1 MLLTIATFRERVTTD
16 MPGLIKDL
24 QSMTKRRTPQEETAW
39 KESLPSVS
47 QAFSHPS
54 FSDLHLYFGTQGVL
68 SLEYKLPASACWADM
83 VLLGQH
89 NKRPAAVIVELKNWM
104 TAGDEPGTYQGLMFR
119 QGASAQHP
127 SDQVSGY
134 TEYIKQFHSAVHE
147 ANADVHG
154 CVLFTRDKN
163 YHTYH
168 LKPNA
173 DLTQQYPC
181 FSTKRDRDTDRL
193 LEYFKERLT
202 APDRE
207 FAEKFEEGTYV
218 QKRGFVAQIG
228 RQVLDANDS
237 PFVLLDNQRFAFAE
251 VNAAVERSVLD
262 KKRPKK
268 TVIIVKGPPGSGKS
282 VVAAKVWASLVTNEK
297 LKDGNVVVTTTS
309 TAQRSNWEHLF
320 KQAGGIA
327 ASGVTVSANTYTP
340 ATTGLFGSLRKQ
352 YPDAFKKEADW
363 RYNVEMLR
371 SLLGEFRTGSRDHEY
386 LVSIVDEAHALINP
400 EHNDGRGQFGFA
412 TAFGPQ
418 AYHIM
423 RASTIT
429 VFLLDEQQGFRDREN
444 TTIDDIRA
452 WARELD
458 VKSIEEVDLSGSQ
471 FRCAGSI
478 EYMRWLDRTLFPDV
492 QSVLANSEETR
503 ILRAAEPQVL
513 YGSNTSSRAHTF
525 GPFSFE
531 VFSSIPQM
539 EQQLRKHHHAGDS
552 VRFLASYSRPW
563 VTRDRAMPHHVD
575 AEEMDFYFPPDQNG
589 ESWSRVWN
597 YTPKGDYSLFIQ
609 ARKGYPMFDDPLCEV
624 GCPYTVR
631 GFDFDYVGLLW
642 MSDLVNRNG
651 QWSVV
656 PENVHESGL
665 SPSLRRLKKV
675 SRSDSPEY
683 LSLLRSVLQYY
694 RILMTRSVKGLY
706 IWCEDEETRQYLSS
720 QASQTVDR

>member
-1 MLLTIATFRERVTTD
+1 MQ
-16 MPGLIKDL
+16 GLVRDL
-24 QSMTKRRTPQEETAW
+24 QSVTKRKTPQEERAW

-47 QAFSHPS
+47 DAFSHPS

-104 TAGDEPGTYQGLMFR
+104 TAGDKPGTYQGLMFR

-163 YHTYH
+163 YHTYQ
-168 LKPNA
+168 LIPNA

-181 FSTKRDRDTDRL
+181 FSTKRDQDTDRL

-202 APDRE
+202 APNRE

-218 QKRGFVAQIG
+218 QNRGFVAQIG

-262 KKRPKK
+262 RKRPKK

-320 KQAGGIA
+320 KLAGGHGS
-327 ASGVTVSANTYTP
+327 SGVTISANTYTP
-340 ATTGLFGSLRKQ
+340 ATTGVFGSLRKQ
-352 YPDAFKKEADW
+352 YPDAFKKEPEW
-363 RYNVEMLR
+363 RYNVEMLN
-371 SLLGEFRTGSRDHEY
+371 SLLGEFRSGSRDNEY

-400 EHNDGRGQFGFA
+400 EHVDGRGQFGFA

-444 TTIDDIRA
+444 TTIDDIRL
-452 WARELD
+452 WAQELG
-458 VKSIEEVDLSGSQ
+458 VKSIEEIDLSGSQ

-478 EYMRWLDRTLFPDV
+478 EYIRWVDRTLSLNVHDGLDNRNEG
-492 QSVLANSEETR
+492 VL
-503 ILRAAEPQVL
+503 LKAAEPTVV
-513 YGSNTSSRAHTF
+513 YGSNDRLLTNRF
-525 GPFSFE
+525 DPFKFA
-531 VFSSIPQM
+531 VYDSIHEM
-539 EQQLRKHHHAGDS
+539 ERQLRSHHDAGES
-552 VRFLASYSRPW
+552 VRLLASYSRPW
-563 VTRDRAMPHHVD
+563 ATQNRAMPHHVD
-575 AEEMDFYFPPDQNG
+575 ADEMDFYFPPDKNG
-589 ESWSRVWN
+589 KSWSRVWN
-597 YTPKGDYSLFIQ
+597 HTPKGDYSLFVQ
-609 ARKGYPMFDDPLCEV
+609 ARAGYPMFDDPLCEV

-642 MSDLVNRNG
+642 LSDLVNRDGVWIVN
-651 QWSVV
+651 
-656 PENVHESGL
+656 PEHVHETGL
-665 SPSLRRLKKV
+665 TPSLGRLKKAV
-675 SRSDSPEY
+675 TQDGPAY
-683 LSLLRSVLQYY
+683 TSLLKSVQQYY

-706 IWCEDEETRQYLSS
+706 VWCEDQETREWLRR
-720 QASQTVDR
+720 TELV